1 MAQRA
6 LELKTCGCSC
16 GMHKYNANIISNYKV
31 AVNRNT
37 VKIFF
42 NCTYSQ
48 PENTKVLQNNIAL
61 KQEMDNTVD
70 TFGFGVIQNNIAL
83 KLRIKASSLVNCFGV
98 IQNNIALKLF
108 NRIIFSFGGFGV
120 IQNNIALKRPPRIY
134 TK

>member
-1 MAQRA
+1 
-6 LELKTCGCSC
+6 
-16 GMHKYNANIISNYKV
+16 MHKYNANIISNYKV

>member
-31 AVNRNT
+31 DVNRNT

-61 KQEMDNTVD
+61 KHI
-70 TFGFGVIQNNIAL
+70 GL
-83 KLRIKASSLVNCFGV
+83 
-98 IQNNIALKLF
+98 
-108 NRIIFSFGGFGV
+108 
-120 IQNNIALKRPPRIY
+120 
-134 TK
+134 

>member
-1 MAQRA
+1 MCTSLYFTQTRRNVVAQRA

-31 AVNRNT
+31 DVNRNT

-61 KQEMDNTVD
+61 KPYRRNY
-70 TFGFGVIQNNIAL
+70 
-83 KLRIKASSLVNCFGV
+83 S
-98 IQNNIALKLF
+98 
-108 NRIIFSFGGFGV
+108 
-120 IQNNIALKRPPRIY
+120 
-134 TK
+134 